1 MTPDELRACI
11 VFANGID
18 PRIQMTAPNA
28 QLWGRVIG
36 HKTALK
42 VTVATQV
49 YYERPRINGRE
60 HPAID
65 PATIK
70 RIIFDEDNRA
80 QAMANA
86 QTAIPFKRPTGT
98 WRDRNPELWD
108 QLYVKGR
115 EDHRADLDHRGIPLQ
130 AHQQGAAVF
139 TIPKPAGVDLSHQKD
154 AA

>member
-1 MTPDELRACI
+1 MTPEELRACI
-11 VFANGID
+11 VYANGID

-28 QLWGRVIG
+28 QLWGRVVG
-36 HKTALK
+36 DKTALE

-49 YYERPRINGRE
+49 YYERPRLNGRE
-60 HPAID
+60 HPPID

-98 WRDRNPELWD
+98 WRDRNPGLWD
-108 QLYVKGR
+108 QLYAKGR
-115 EDHRADLDHRGIPLQ
+115 DEHRADLQRRGIPLQ
-130 AHQQGAAVF
+130 PHQQPPAVF
-139 TIPKPAGVDLSHQKD
+139 TIPKPAGADLSAQQD